1 MGGWVEEMWKFCRWL
16 IKITPQGVGTER
28 LADRDGAAGW
38 EMRRWAEMAADGD
51 RAVDSS
57 G

>member
-38 EMRRWAEMAADGD
+38 EMRRWAEMAADRD
-51 RAVDSS
+51 RAVVGS